1 MFRDCREHN
10 ESLQNKRRAIEESA
24 KKELEERILKN
35 LEELDYI
42 IVEPLSDVFN
52 KRLKEKDLL
61 IKINNYGIKIK
72 QLVFK
77 MATVCELFWKL
88 VASPFVWVLSNPLWI
103 FAFIWRKWQKKD
115 VDGIL
120 HVIPILFNIAFL
132 VLPGEHHWY
141 NGLISGWI
149 ALFFFVITV
158 CIVTLIS
165 VGIIYSIQTVI
176 TKKNI

>member
-1 MFRDCREHN
+1 MELKLNSWYSKWLEFVYLTD
-10 ESLQNKRRAIEESA
+10 
-24 KKELEERILKN
+24 KKPK
-35 LEELDYI
+35 
-42 IVEPLSDVFN
+42 
-52 KRLKEKDLL
+52 
-61 IKINNYGIKIK
+61 
-72 QLVFK
+72 
-77 MATVCELFWKL
+77 TVCELFWKL

-149 ALFFFVITV
+149 ALFFLVITA
-158 CIVTLIS
+158 CIVILIF
-165 VGIIYSIQTVI
+165 VGIIYSIEKIKERKTF
-176 TKKNI
+176 KSKNIVGQRVKDFKNKTCTLIRWK

>member
-1 MFRDCREHN
+1 MELKLN
-10 ESLQNKRRAIEESA
+10 SWYSKWLQFVYLTD
-24 KKELEERILKN
+24 KKPK
-35 LEELDYI
+35 
-42 IVEPLSDVFN
+42 
-52 KRLKEKDLL
+52 
-61 IKINNYGIKIK
+61 
-72 QLVFK
+72 
-77 MATVCELFWKL
+77 TVCELFWKL

-149 ALFFFVITV
+149 ALFFFVITA
-158 CIVTLIS
+158 CIIILIS
-165 VGIIYSIQTVI
+165 VGIIYSIEKIKERKTF
-176 TKKNI
+176 KSKNIVGQRVKDFKNKTCTLIKWK

>member
-1 MFRDCREHN
+1 MELKLNSWYSKWYSFVYLT
-10 ESLQNKRRAIEESA
+10 SNK
-24 KKELEERILKN
+24 
-35 LEELDYI
+35 
-42 IVEPLSDVFN
+42 P
-52 KRLKEKDLL
+52 KDLCT
-61 IKINNYGIKIK
+61 
-72 QLVFK
+72 F
-77 MATVCELFWKL
+77 FWKL

-149 ALFFFVITV
+149 ALFFLVITA
-158 CIVTLIS
+158 CIVILIS
-165 VGIIYSIQTVI
+165 VGIIYSIEKIKERKTF
-176 TKKNI
+176 KSKNIVGQRVKDFKNKTCTLIKWK

>member
-1 MFRDCREHN
+1 MELKLNSWYSKWYSFVYLTN
-10 ESLQNKRRAIEESA
+10 NK
-24 KKELEERILKN
+24 
-35 LEELDYI
+35 
-42 IVEPLSDVFN
+42 P
-52 KRLKEKDLL
+52 KDLCT
-61 IKINNYGIKIK
+61 
-72 QLVFK
+72 F
-77 MATVCELFWKL
+77 FWKL

-149 ALFFFVITV
+149 ALFFLVITV
-158 CIVTLIS
+158 YIVMLIS
-165 VGIIYSIQTVI
+165 VGIIYSIEKIKERKTF
-176 TKKNI
+176 KSKNIVGQRVRDFKNKTCTLIKWK